1 MVWDCAL
8 MRMHPCIFDGLCI
21 PRTLLASAQRQLY
34 GCMAHC
40 ADVLEDVLFV
50 EYALIQYVWN
60 VLCSAILVLRVKSVY
75 MGTCLCMWCVYI
87 CVCGVCVCVCVCVC
101 VLCCACVVSMHVCVY
116 ACTCMHVLHVSGC
129 MSVSCIQYQ
138 L

>member
-21 PRTLLASAQRQLY
+21 PRRLLASAQRQLY
-34 GCMAHC
+34 GCMAYC

-50 EYALIQYVWN
+50 EYALMQYVWN

-75 MGTCLCMWCVYI
+75 MGTCLCMWCV
-87 CVCGVCVCVCVCVC
+87 C
-101 VLCCACVVSMHVCVY
+101 VLCCASVMCMHVCVY
-116 ACTCMHVLHVSGC
+116 ACTCMHVLLVSGC

>member
-40 ADVLEDVLFV
+40 ADVLKDVLFV

-75 MGTCLCMWCVYI
+75 MGTCLCMWCVCI
-87 CVCGVCVCVCVCVC
+87 SVCVVLCMCCVHACVCVCVHMHACI
-101 VLCCACVVSMHVCVY
+101 ACVWVHVCELY
-116 ACTCMHVLHVSGC
+116 TVSIIGYIL
-129 MSVSCIQYQ
+129 S
-138 L
+138 